1 MTEALAPHSE
11 PVPGALFAGAAAFVR
26 RLGRNGVRLAAVASG
41 SALIGCGLV
50 LAVLP
55 GHLGVPLMAVGLIVV
70 LRHSPKARR
79 QFIRLQRR
87 HPRFVFPLR
96 RLIRRDPE
104 VLPVIWQQVLRVERM
119 ALAIR
124 RRRLAAWRRRFFRP
138 GRR

>member
-1 MTEALAPHSE
+1 ASATPLRDAGIYPYRLYPARRRCAGGIPLIVMTEAVAPRSE
-11 PVPGALFAGAAAFVR
+11 PVPGALFAGAVAFVR
-26 RLGRNGVRLAAVASG
+26 RLGRNGVRLAAVAAG

-104 VLPVIWQQVLRVERM
+104 VLP
-119 ALAIR
+119 
-124 RRRLAAWRRRFFRP
+124 
-138 GRR
+138 